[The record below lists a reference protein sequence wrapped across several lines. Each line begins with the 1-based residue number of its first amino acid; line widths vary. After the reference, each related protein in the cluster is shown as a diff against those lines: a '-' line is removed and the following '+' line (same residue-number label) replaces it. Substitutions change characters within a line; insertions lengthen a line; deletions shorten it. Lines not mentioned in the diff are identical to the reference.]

1 MPTLDDLPTLRTVT
15 TVNGGDILPIYD
27 IDSNGSTKVSALPV
41 FGITGLQ
48 ANDAATVASGVTISR
63 RLTVVTGTTNT
74 LTLPPASGNLRQV
87 IVMNTGSGAC
97 TINRAGSDPIV
108 SAQSQ
113 TATSIGPA
121 AGTSAILLSD
131 GTKWYH
137 ISNDVAS

>member
-1 MPTLDDLPTLRTVT
+1 MPTLDDLPTLRTTT
-15 TVNGGDILPIYD
+15 TVNGGDLVPVYD
-27 IDSNGSTKVSALPV
+27 LDSTGSTKVGALPL

-48 ANDAATVASGVTISR
+48 ASDVTTASTGATIST

-108 SAQSQ
+108 TAQSS

-121 AGTSAILLSD
+121 AGTSAVLLSD

-137 ISNDVAS
+137 ISNDVA